1 MTLGQMYPEI
11 FGKTSDKPYRK
22 YGKMAG
28 NMAKKYKQSGGK
40 ISTSD
45 VKRKNTDARKQ

>member
-1 MTLGQMYPEI
+1 MATLGQMYPEI
-11 FGKTSDKPYRK
+11 FGKANDKPYKK

-45 VKRKNTDARKQ
+45 VKRKITDAHK

>member
-1 MTLGQMYPEI
+1 MTLGQMHPEI
-11 FGKTSDKPYRK
+11 FGKISNKPYRK

-28 NMAKKYKQSGGK
+28 NIAKKYKQSSGN

-45 VKRKNTDARKQ
+45 VKRKKY

>member
-1 MTLGQMYPEI
+1 MTLGQMHPEI
-11 FGKTSDKPYRK
+11 FGEMSNKPYRK

-28 NMAKKYKQSGGK
+28 SMAKKYKQAGGK

-45 VKRKNTDARKQ
+45 VKRKNTDARK